1 MIASLV
7 MPVQLNLPLRDQRSW
22 QASQADSTAA
32 ALNFQSVDGL
42 SGICLAPVAL

>member
-7 MPVQLNLPLRDQRSW
+7 MPVQLNLPLLYQRSW
-22 QASQADSTAA
+22 QASQAVSTGV
-32 ALNFQSVDGL
+32 ALNFQSADGL